1 MNPVALLLLFAA
13 ASAAG
18 TDPTLPSAGE
28 VVAAMMRHD
37 NERQT
42 ALEGYTALRRYVL
55 ENTAHHKRAEMV
67 VRVTCTKDGSKQF
80 ETVSSTGWGGARK
93 HVFGR
98 LLDAESEAS
107 RPGARDQ
114 SRVTAENYSF
124 EMAGRDEVDGREAYV
139 LNVVPK
145 EPKKYLFRGQIWI
158 DAEEYAI
165 VRMDGTPA
173 KSPSF
178 WVKSVHF
185 AHTYEKHGLFWFP
198 ASDDSVTDVR
208 IFGSTELK
216 IDYYDYHPNT
226 ALFSIADDI
235 SK

>member
-1 MNPVALLLLFAA
+1 MKPVISLLLFAA
-13 ASAAG
+13 ASAAA
-18 TDPTLPSAGE
+18 TDATLPGAGE

-37 NERQT
+37 NERHS
-42 ALEGYTALRRYVL
+42 ALEGYTAFRRYVL
-55 ENTAHHKRAEMV
+55 ENTRHHKRAEML
-67 VRVTCTKDGSKQF
+67 VRVTCAKDGSKQF

-98 LLDAESEAS
+98 LLEAESEAS
-107 RPGARDQ
+107 RPGVSDQ
-114 SRVTAENYSF
+114 SRVTPENYWF
-124 EMAGRDEVDGREAYV
+124 EMEGRDEVGGREAYV
-139 LNVVPK
+139 LSVVPK
-145 EPKKYLFRGQIWI
+145 EPKKYLFRGQIWV

-165 VRMDGTPA
+165 VRVAGTPA

-178 WVKSVHF
+178 WVKSVQF

-216 IDYYDYHPNT
+216 IEYYDYSPNT
-226 ALFSIADDI
+226 ALSSIAGD
-235 SK
+235 SFK